1 VLLVS
6 FCGRRVD
13 RLVGFWHTCY
23 PTFLSIASVARLT
36 RSSNPID
43 GAFSVNLT
51 NKLAGRMITTGYIY
65 SYHFRKPPN
74 KP

>member
-1 VLLVS
+1 MCIMQGCILCLQLHDGS
-6 FCGRRVD
+6 
-13 RLVGFWHTCY
+13 
-23 PTFLSIASVARLT
+23 PIASCSLT